1 VTTREQPDVVAAYTG
16 FARALRAAGV
26 AADRARL
33 TTALSALAELDP
45 GNADHVYWS
54 ARLAFCSEP
63 DDLPR
68 FDALF
73 DLWFRGA
80 RPTVPGPALNA
91 PRTPPELTPVAQLTA
106 RQGEEAEPDDDDVL
120 RTAASDAEILR
131 HRDVAELSAEER
143 DEVHRLIALLTPK
156 VGRRRTLRRSP
167 HGNDRVDVRRTVR
180 QLLKDGGEPGALRY
194 TGRREKPRRLVL
206 LLDVSGSMAP
216 YADALLRF
224 AHAAVRAN
232 PTTTEV
238 FTLGT
243 RLTRITRQLRL
254 RDPDLALAAAGAAI
268 PDWSGGTRL
277 GDALR
282 AFLDLWGQRG
292 TARRAVA
299 VIFSDGWER
308 GDSALLGEQM
318 SRLARLAHHVVWVN
332 PHRGKLGFAPVTGG
346 MVAALPHLDDLI
358 AGHSLESLR
367 NLVEVI
373 ARA

>member
-1 VTTREQPDVVAAYTG
+1 MTMVGPPDVVGSLTG

-26 AADRARL
+26 NADRFRL
-33 TTALSALAELDP
+33 TTAIAALDQVDP
-45 GNADHVYWS
+45 GRADDVYW
-54 ARLAFCSEP
+54 ATRVALCSEP

-73 DLWFRGA
+73 DMWFRGV
-80 RPTVPGPALNA
+80 RPALPAPVRNA
-91 PRTPPELTPVAQLTA
+91 APKQELTPVARLD
-106 RQGEEAEPDDDDVL
+106 RGEQSGQDEDDDEVL

-131 HRDVAELSAEER
+131 HRDLAELTGAERE
-143 DEVHRLIALLTPK
+143 EVHRLIALLAPR
-156 VGRRRTLRRSP
+156 VGKRRTLRRSP
-167 HGNDRVDVRRTVR
+167 RGTDRIDVRRTVR

-232 PTTTEV
+232 PATTEV

-254 RDPDLALAAAGAAI
+254 RDPDLALAAAGNAI

-277 GDALR
+277 GEALQ

-292 TARRAVA
+292 TARRSIV
-299 VIFSDGWER
+299 VIASDGWER
-308 GDSALLGEQM
+308 GDAVLLGEQM
-318 SRLARLAHHVVWVN
+318 QRLARLAHLVVWVN
-332 PHRGKLGFAPVTGG
+332 PHRGKRGFAPITGG
-346 MVAALPHLDDLI
+346 MVAALPHLDELI
-358 AGHSLESLR
+358 AGHSLDSLKH
-367 NLVEVI
+367 LVEVI
-373 ARA
+373 GSA